1 MEGEARIIVI
11 TGTPGV
17 GKTTVAAELVSR
29 LKAQLVNVGDLVK
42 NENLVAESDEER
54 GTLIADIKKVRARI
68 RSMLSKTHGDTI
80 VEGHYAYDVV
90 PRESNPYVFVLRRDP
105 DALEAGLKSRGYD
118 EKKIQENLAAE
129 VLDVCL
135 IGAMK
140 RLGPERLC
148 EVDTTGRNV
157 ESVANEVIFIL
168 KGEKPMEYGKV
179 DWLGKLE
186 EDGRLERFLSQVVR
200 IEGVE
205 HGHTAGDS

>member
-105 DALEAGLKSRGYD
+105 DAFEAGLKSRGYD